1 MLQPETSRNIKER
14 DLERASL
21 GTDPSSDATAILKE
35 LFCTSAFDLA
45 TAMQDKLDDV
55 GVLYENILVT
65 GTAKRRLRRWAQPIL
80 RMSSHSARNG
90 SGQMLFFVRKV
101 SRVKA
106 QGFQSA
112 GFRFATLPHVL
123 APLAE
128 SMEVTKE
135 QLRSYMEDMR
145 THNERKKL
153 LEEGVHLACFAVR
166 PLLQRGFD
174 ILVCRQAKNMIPT
187 VKLPISK
194 LEDWQT
200 EMLKKF
206 DNQTVAE
213 CLDTID
219 GIADSL
225 PTLEEHIFI
234 RRFAEAVATLAIEVS
249 SNIFQDARL
258 CAKRLRGPCAF
269 GNPPTVIA
277 FRVIVDAHL
286 LSIVNDNLMFSSSKL
301 FFAQQHAFKG
311 SAENEDFNR
320 YARQDLVTRIRG
332 FGYRFSASGPRFST
346 KSTKNR
352 RRSSRVW
359 PFLRGSD
366 TSSMTGLIGT
376 ADSSSSH
383 PQVHCTNEIH
393 VDIQENVPA
402 LSTDTELIQVCSNGY
417 SGSSVSGQT
426 FAEALM
432 SITMSD
438 YRSSTTP

>member
-55 GVLYENILVT
+55 GILYENILVT
-65 GTAKRRLRRWAQPIL
+65 GTAKRRLRRWTQPISM
-80 RMSSHSARNG
+80 MSSRSARNG
-90 SGQMLFFVRKV
+90 SGQMLFFVRRV

-106 QGFQSA
+106 QGLQNA

-145 THNERKKL
+145 THNEKKTL

-194 LEDWQT
+194 LEDWQI
-200 EMLKKF
+200 EMLKKLE
-206 DNQTVAE
+206 NQTVAE

-225 PTLEEHIFI
+225 SNPEEHIFI
-234 RRFAEAVATLAIEVS
+234 RRFAEAVATLAIEVN

-258 CAKRLRGPCAF
+258 CVRRLQAPYAF
-269 GNPPTVIA
+269 GNQPTVIA

-286 LSIVNDNLMFSSSKL
+286 LSIVNDNFMFSSSKL

-346 KSTKNR
+346 KSTKSS

-359 PFLRGSD
+359 PFLRGNDS
-366 TSSMTGLIGT
+366 SSMTGLIGT
-376 ADSSSSH
+376 DSSSSH
-383 PQVHCTNEIH
+383 PQVHCTDEIH

-402 LSTDTELIQVCSNGY
+402 LSTDTELIQVHSNGY
-417 SGSSVSGQT
+417 IGSSVSGQT

-438 YRSSTTP
+438 YRNSTTP